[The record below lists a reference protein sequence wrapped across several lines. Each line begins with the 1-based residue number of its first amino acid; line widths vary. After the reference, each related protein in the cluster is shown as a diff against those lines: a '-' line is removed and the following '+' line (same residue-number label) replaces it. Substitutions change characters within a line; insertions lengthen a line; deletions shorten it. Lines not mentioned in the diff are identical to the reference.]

1 MKNLIF
7 VLAITLASFTVP
19 KETTLTEHSKI
30 VGIWKVTS
38 PDDKLEGLDFYPN
51 GLVCIRTH
59 LNTQNAS
66 FKVED
71 EKQALT
77 TEVTGKLFSYPY
89 FSFAA
94 KIDGAKQMNLAITY
108 QGVTKVIRMVKIK
121 DVQSGFLL
129 VK

>member
-1 MKNLIF
+1 MKNLLLI
-7 VLAITLASFTVP
+7 LAIAFTSFTVP
-19 KETTLTEHSKI
+19 KKTALTEHSKI

-38 PDDKLEGLDFYPN
+38 PDEKLEGLDFYPN

-59 LNTQNAS
+59 LHTQNAS

-71 EKQALT
+71 EKTGLT
-77 TEVTGKLFSYPY
+77 TELTGKLFSYPY
-89 FSFAA
+89 FSFTA
-94 KIDGAKQMNLAITY
+94 KIDGVKQMDLAISY
-108 QGVTKVIRMVKIK
+108 QGITKVIRMVKVK